1 VRLLV
6 TGPPSPLLQPAADAI
21 GRQFGVPSL
30 PPESVLAVHR
40 LNDRMLGLAGCTRL
54 AAVPDVPGRLPADVR
69 QDLARRARRVA
80 EVRLGRTWCVADP
93 SWSLTSWLWA
103 DALEPDVVVIGWQ
116 SGNRVADGL
125 VALGATTLEVA
136 AGIYSLYLAEAMRG
150 FEGVRKQHIDLSRL
164 SPDADTL
171 DPSGLE
177 AMPEHA
183 APTPEM
189 VASLERQRRATV
201 LDALTRRVEESELDQ
216 RRRALDATESRL
228 REHEAEVLR
237 AVRDPVEQLRRRL
250 AEVMLDRSR
259 LVQEENDR
267 RQERNRLFLEKRAL
281 QEEYETL
288 RAQLDESR

>member
-1 VRLLV
+1 
-6 TGPPSPLLQPAADAI
+6 
-21 GRQFGVPSL
+21 
-30 PPESVLAVHR
+30 
-40 LNDRMLGLAGCTRL
+40 
-54 AAVPDVPGRLPADVR
+54 
-69 QDLARRARRVA
+69 
-80 EVRLGRTWCVADP
+80 
-93 SWSLTSWLWA
+93 
-103 DALEPDVVVIGWQ
+103 
-116 SGNRVADGL
+116 
-125 VALGATTLEVA
+125 
-136 AGIYSLYLAEAMRG
+136 
-150 FEGVRKQHIDLSRL
+150 
-164 SPDADTL
+164 
-171 DPSGLE
+171 
-177 AMPEHA
+177 MPEHA